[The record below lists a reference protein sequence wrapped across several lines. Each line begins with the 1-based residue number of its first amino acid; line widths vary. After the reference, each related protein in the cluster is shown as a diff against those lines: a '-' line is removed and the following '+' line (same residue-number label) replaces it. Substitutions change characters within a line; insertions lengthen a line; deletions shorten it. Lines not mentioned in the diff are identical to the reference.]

1 MPNPIDEHHEKL
13 LEAIV
18 EKVDSIKDRL
28 VKFRREIHKN
38 PELGGSEEK
47 TAAFVAGILEDNDI
61 EVKRGVAG
69 HGVVGLLEGP
79 GGGDTIALRG
89 DMDAL
94 PIQDYKKVEY
104 ASSVPGVMH
113 ACGHDV
119 HTAVLMGT
127 AIVLGSMR
135 DRLKGSV
142 KFIFQPSEER
152 PTGGAEYMIKAG
164 VLKNPA
170 PSAIVALHAFPEM
183 RAGTIGH
190 KAGVMTASADR
201 FRVVIKGKSG
211 HASRPHQTVDAVL
224 VSSMVINAIHH
235 IVSRRTDPLH
245 PAVISVGTI
254 EGGTAPNVIAD
265 VVEMKGTVRT
275 LSAKTRKMMPLHIEE
290 VIKGTTM
297 TMGADY
303 EFLFEAGNPS
313 VENDWALDQLVKR
326 CAGDVVSA
334 QRVIEMSEPIM
345 GAEDFAFY
353 AEKIPGVLF
362 RLGTSNKEKGIMTPL
377 HNAYFDI
384 DESALAVGTKVMS
397 WIAVNYLKAKAQ
409 EAQEK

>member
-1 MPNPIDEHHEKL
+1 MPEMPEKPDKPNQPNQIDEHRARL
-13 LEAIV
+13 LETIV

-79 GGGDTIALRG
+79 GGGGGGGGGDTIALRG

-127 AIVLGSMR
+127 AIVLGSIR
-135 DRLKGSV
+135 DRLKGNV

-183 RAGTIGH
+183 KAGTIGH
-190 KAGVMTASADR
+190 KAGIMTASADR

-235 IVSRRTDPLH
+235 IVSRKTDPLH
-245 PAVISVGTI
+245 PAVISIGTI

-275 LSAKTRKMMPLHIEE
+275 LSAGIRKMMPLHIEE
-290 VIKGTTM
+290 VIKR
-297 TMGADY
+297 
-303 EFLFEAGNPS
+303 
-313 VENDWALDQLVKR
+313 ENQ
-326 CAGDVVSA
+326 
-334 QRVIEMSEPIM
+334 
-345 GAEDFAFY
+345 
-353 AEKIPGVLF
+353 
-362 RLGTSNKEKGIMTPL
+362 
-377 HNAYFDI
+377 
-384 DESALAVGTKVMS
+384 
-397 WIAVNYLKAKAQ
+397 
-409 EAQEK
+409 